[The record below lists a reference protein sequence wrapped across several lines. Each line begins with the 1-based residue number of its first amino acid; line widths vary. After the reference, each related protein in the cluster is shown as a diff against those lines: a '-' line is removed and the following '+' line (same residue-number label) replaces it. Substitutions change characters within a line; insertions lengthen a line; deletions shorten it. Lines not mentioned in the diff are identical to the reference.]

1 MIDFYQVFHFLLFSV
16 IAGLVGTV
24 GMTLVL
30 NGITRTGITNAKMVE
45 AVGSLFTKSRESAG
59 RVGSILHI
67 VSGVTFGI
75 LYTLIMIAPKEG
87 LSPGMVVGFGI
98 ILGLI
103 HGLMVC
109 FFLVAMIAETHPLEE
124 FRSAGFAVGLA
135 HLVSHIIYG
144 LLVGA
149 VIAASGIAS
158 P

>member
-24 GMTLVL
+24 GMTLAL
-30 NGITRTGITNAKMVE
+30 NGITKSGITNANMVV
-45 AVGSLFTKSRESAG
+45 AVGSLFTKSRDAAG
-59 RVGSILHI
+59 RVGGILHV
-67 VSGVTFGI
+67 VSGIIFGV
-75 LYTLIMIAPKEG
+75 LYTLIMIAPAEG
-87 LSPGMVVGFGI
+87 LNAKMVVGFGV

-109 FFLVAMIAETHPLEE
+109 FFLVAMIAEAHPLEE

-135 HLVSHIIYG
+135 HLAGHVVFG

-149 VIAASGIAS
+149 VIAISGIAG